1 MNWLG
6 YCKGVSEHFLVRLV
20 VGHVVGS
27 VEVVRGSV
35 GGVPV
40 AEGAVRRVLYEGLV
54 GVGAG
59 AAPRHDGGGDW
70 ETAVVTNQPG
80 PEPDSGGTEEM
91 LRKGEITKVSLTG
104 AFVLS
109 PGLRRGWRGL

>member
-1 MNWLG
+1 M
-6 YCKGVSEHFLVRLV
+6 
-20 VGHVVGS
+20 
-27 VEVVRGSV
+27 VRGSV

-59 AAPRHDGGGDW
+59 AAPRHDGGRDG

-91 LRKGEITKVSLTG
+91 LRKGEISQSFLTE

-109 PGLRRGWRGL
+109 PGPRRGWRGR